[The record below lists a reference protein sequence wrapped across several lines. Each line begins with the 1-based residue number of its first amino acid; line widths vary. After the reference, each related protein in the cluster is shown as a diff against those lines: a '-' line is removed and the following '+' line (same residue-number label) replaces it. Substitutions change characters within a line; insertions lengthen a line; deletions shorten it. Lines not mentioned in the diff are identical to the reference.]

1 PDSRLR
7 GGAAARPDARHRV
20 VMRQLGRQHLQRS
33 RHPVRGSQH
42 RDARHPHR
50 ARVDRPARHGGD
62 GGAHGRDSRGQ
73 RARRT
78 GGVMGGRRTAAALAT
93 SQGRSSF
100 LRRLRDRGL
109 SPKQRLLARYIAD
122 HYRTAAG
129 QTAAEVAASNGTSE
143 ATVIR
148 LARELGYDGFPELRR
163 QLHHMVREDLT
174 SLELLA
180 RERARPG
187 RARDALT
194 NVIETEMAHLQALL
208 ASTDRDDFSRLVD
221 GLLEARRVYIA
232 GHRAST
238 SLAQFFGYSLAKVH
252 PDVVT
257 LTEHGSGIYDTFVT
271 VPPGTWLVAL
281 GFRRY
286 PRETVELIGF
296 AREEGIRVA
305 A

>member
-1 PDSRLR
+1 
-7 GGAAARPDARHRV
+7 
-20 VMRQLGRQHLQRS
+20 
-33 RHPVRGSQH
+33 
-42 RDARHPHR
+42 
-50 ARVDRPARHGGD
+50 
-62 GGAHGRDSRGQ
+62 
-73 RARRT
+73 
-78 GGVMGGRRTAAALAT
+78 MGGRRESAAAVDA
-93 SQGRSSF
+93 SQKRSSF

-187 RARDALT
+187 RTRDALT
-194 NVIETEMAHLQALL
+194 NVIETEMSHLQALL
-208 ASTDRDDFSRLVD
+208 AGTDRDDFGRLVD

-257 LTEHGSGIYDTFVT
+257 LTEHGSGVYDTFVT
-271 VPPGTWLVAL
+271 VPPDTWLVAF

-296 AREEGIRVA
+296 AREEGIKVAAITDSALSPIARFANLVFPLTADPVSFLDSHCAPQALIAALLVEYGERARERTETMLARYERVA
-305 A
+305 ARRRIFHQSH